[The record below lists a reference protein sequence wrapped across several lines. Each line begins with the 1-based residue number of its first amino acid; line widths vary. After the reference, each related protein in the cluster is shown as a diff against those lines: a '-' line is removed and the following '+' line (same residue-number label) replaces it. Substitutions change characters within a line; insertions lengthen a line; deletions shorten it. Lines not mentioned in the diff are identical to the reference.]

1 MPQVIRVW
9 RMDTQNL
16 SSMNVEI
23 ENSLETMVHVTELL
37 VFQKYIILC
46 VYNFFNTTNFIQMYI
61 KIYIKLIINI

>member
-1 MPQVIRVW
+1 
-9 RMDTQNL
+9 MDTQNL

-37 VFQKYIILC
+37 VFQKYIILW

-61 KIYIKLIINI
+61 KIYIKLIIHI